1 MRRARGTVTVTELV
15 YQPDQLPWDAPGKR
29 QYDIAFPLDS
39 SWGYSLVPVTVIN
52 GTMKTGS
59 KTTPPG
65 VAVFGGTHGNE
76 WEGQIA
82 AKRLCR
88 DLDPDQIRG
97 RVILVPQL
105 SASACSANTRL
116 SPLDNIN
123 MNRAF
128 PGNPRGSIS
137 YRIAHF
143 VKSTIF
149 PQVRIVADLHSG
161 GMEGGFALCASIHR
175 VPDAGQ
181 FEEMIAAAKLFQ
193 TPFVFVYSNEMASGL
208 LTDEVEKDGK
218 IAIGG
223 EFGYGES
230 VNRRGVRHAY
240 EGIKNLL
247 RHYGHLNEPVQP
259 IDPLQTREPQLVSA
273 PELDAYIP
281 APYDGI
287 WEPAVDLGERVSED
301 SVIGYLHDFSDYTQG
316 PHEIRARRP
325 GVVIMMHG
333 PARCARGVTLY
344 VVAREGLE

>member
-1 MRRARGTVTVTELV
+1 
-15 YQPDQLPWDAPGKR
+15 
-29 QYDIAFPLDS
+29 
-39 SWGYSLVPVTVIN
+39 
-52 GTMKTGS
+52 
-59 KTTPPG
+59 
-65 VAVFGGTHGNE
+65 
-76 WEGQIA
+76 
-82 AKRLCR
+82 
-88 DLDPDQIRG
+88 
-97 RVILVPQL
+97 VILVPQL

-325 GVVIMMHG
+325 GV
-333 PARCARGVTLY
+333 
-344 VVAREGLE
+344 